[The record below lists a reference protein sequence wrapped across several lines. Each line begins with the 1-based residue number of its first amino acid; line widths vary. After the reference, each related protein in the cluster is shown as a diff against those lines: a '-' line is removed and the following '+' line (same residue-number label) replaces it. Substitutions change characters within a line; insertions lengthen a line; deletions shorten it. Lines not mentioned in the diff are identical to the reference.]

1 MLEMDLEFWVYLSCL
16 VVPSIL
22 LTATLFY
29 FLKLIKRLNH
39 PVEVKEKCNEFDEYD
54 KSAEFTDEVRFQ
66 IIGQQVD
73 LALEN
78 AMAGIDEQRTYIH
91 NLIAGADPAQVRPN
105 SSPAQSSPLHP
116 ALFQALGPMT
126 AGTVECD
133 ENQIPSAKT
142 SAAQDHPVEGD
153 PYDQIVALCTK
164 GLKTDEIADQ
174 LGINRAEV
182 DLFIQLRVPEAYRM
196 DKEAIIYQATA

>member
-16 VVPSIL
+16 VGPSIL

-39 PVEVKEKCNEFDEYD
+39 PVEAKEKCDEYD

-78 AMAGIDEQRTYIH
+78 AMTEINEQRIYIQ
-91 NLIAGADPAQVRPN
+91 NLIAGADPAQLRPN
-105 SSPAQSSPLHP
+105 SSFSKSASGHP
-116 ALFQALGPMT
+116 ALFQASGSVI
-126 AGTVECD
+126 ADTVDCD
-133 ENQIPSAKT
+133 ENQAPSAKI
-142 SAAQDHPVEGD
+142 SDAQDHPVEGD

-164 GLKTDEIADQ
+164 GLKSDEIAEQ

-196 DKEAIIYQATA
+196 DKEAIIYKATA